1 MKNFFS
7 RLLNLKTAED
17 KAPDPESAKKALEEA
32 ALPSEDNE
40 IERSIDNLFKIL
52 VDIHG
57 SDKLVIKAGKM
68 DALQLIRSDKAADKV
83 LALERII
90 SENPAISEP
99 PPEEDIPHILDELTG
114 ILVDQIARRTM
125 ESELE
130 KKIDQRL
137 EEHYQ
142 DYVKDIK
149 LQLLK
154 EEKGGNETPMEQKK
168 REDLEAL
175 DKVSLTKSVME
186 LLRPSTLEEIV
197 GQERA
202 VKALLSKLSSPY
214 PQHLILYGP
223 PGVGK
228 TTAAR
233 LVLEEAKKETFHH
246 LMIRPLL

>member
-1 MKNFFS
+1 
-7 RLLNLKTAED
+7 
-17 KAPDPESAKKALEEA
+17 
-32 ALPSEDNE
+32 
-40 IERSIDNLFKIL
+40 
-52 VDIHG
+52 
-57 SDKLVIKAGKM
+57 M
-68 DALQLIRSDKAADKV
+68 DALQLIRSDKAADQV

-99 PPEEDIPHILDELTG
+99 PPEEDIPRILDELTG
-114 ILVDQIARRTM
+114 LLVDQIARRTM

-223 PGVGK
+223 PGGGT

-233 LVLEEAKKETFHH
+233 RVLEAGS
-246 LMIRPLL
+246 

>member
-168 REDLEAL
+168 RE
-175 DKVSLTKSVME
+175 
-186 LLRPSTLEEIV
+186 
-197 GQERA
+197 G
-202 VKALLSKLSSPY
+202 Y
-214 PQHLILYGP
+214 
-223 PGVGK
+223 
-228 TTAAR
+228 
-233 LVLEEAKKETFHH
+233 F
-246 LMIRPLL
+246 